1 MVSIHGVSVDVSL
14 IISVVCFIFRFKSG
28 VDFRLFNRRLWK
40 DLCKNKRYNAPHLD
54 SMRIGTQN
62 TYSHIA
68 IQEMSAIRLSSCIEN
83 FHIFD

>member
-1 MVSIHGVSVDVSL
+1 MREVSIKRK
-14 IISVVCFIFRFKSG
+14 CG